1 VGAASTSKPWKPSDL
16 SPIDPFR
23 EPRPRACPKE
33 RGETLLYPIHT
44 IRPLPVSSAPDTLA
58 FFEVLEQRRS
68 EQAMGPASIDLIGK
82 LLWYGARVRAEYDSQ
97 YGHIQSR
104 AAPSAGGLQCADII
118 VSRVD
123 GIPGV
128 HLYDPISHALCEV
141 SPHVPERITQY
152 HAEIVE
158 AFPESTGCVI
168 TLLADYEK
176 ADAKYDN
183 AESLLLRD
191 SGALMA
197 TLQLC
202 ATALGC
208 AFCFSGNLGT
218 TLNRAIVA
226 SPEARIPVGSGIFGT
241 RVS

>member
-1 VGAASTSKPWKPSDL
+1 
-16 SPIDPFR
+16 
-23 EPRPRACPKE
+23 
-33 RGETLLYPIHT
+33 
-44 IRPLPVSSAPDTLA
+44 
-58 FFEVLEQRRS
+58 
-68 EQAMGPASIDLIGK
+68 MGPASIDLIGK

-123 GIPGV
+123 EIPGV

-141 SPHVPERITQY
+141 YPYRPEQVTQY
-152 HAEIVE
+152 HAEIME
-158 AFPESTGCVI
+158 AFPEATGCVI
-168 TLLADYEK
+168 TLLADHEK
-176 ADAKYDN
+176 ADAKYHN

-191 SGALMA
+191 SGALMV

-208 AFCFSGNLGT
+208 DFCFAGNLGT
-218 TLNRAIVA
+218 TLNRAIITR
-226 SPEARIPVGSGIFGT
+226 PEVRIAVGSGVFGT
-241 RVS
+241 RIGQG